1 MNIQELKL
9 NGTPLVCACEQ
20 GHLEDVKLCITG
32 HDVEAT
38 GMTVKEMVN
47 QVGTD
52 SYGGE
57 YTPLMIVAANEH
69 FQIVEYLIEQGE
81 ADPNIAN
88 RHGWNALHCAAYRNR
103 TNTELIEL
111 LLTHMSLD
119 SINKKNRWGFTTLDY
134 AYVHNDSPIRQ
145 EIIALIRSK
154 GGKANNY
161 DENGRRVGRGN
172 GDLNH

>member
-47 QVGTD
+47 QVGRNPK
-52 SYGGE
+52 E
-57 YTPLMIVAANEH
+57 CTPLMAAAQKEH
-69 FQIVEYLIEQGE
+69 FHVVQYLIEQCE

-88 RHGWNALHCAAYRNR
+88 YSGWN
-103 TNTELIEL
+103 
-111 LLTHMSLD
+111 D
-119 SINKKNRWGFTTLDY
+119 S
-134 AYVHNDSPIRQ
+134 V
-145 EIIALIRSK
+145 
-154 GGKANNY
+154 GGAIGGVEY
-161 DENGRRVGRGN
+161 ITCSSRE
-172 GDLNH
+172 